1 VTDVEAVVFDCDG
14 VLVDITS
21 SWQQIHSYFG
31 TNNKENLARFLEKE
45 ITDDEFMEM
54 DIELWLEIQEK
65 IHMDEIMRCFSGV
78 KLMKGARDVINEL
91 KKRGIYV
98 AIVSSGVARFIGSIA
113 HMLKVDD
120 WAANDF
126 SWDEEGFLSGP
137 APAMVDSHDK
147 GEMVQKLARINGFN
161 PSKIWTV
168 GDSGTDLSMQIA
180 GSKFI
185 GFNPARDR
193 ALMEFNKADVPVIL
207 EKDLTKIWEIIFSED
222 FPKED

>member
-1 VTDVEAVVFDCDG
+1 MTDVEAVVFDCDG

-91 KKRGIYV
+91 KKRGICGHCV
-98 AIVSSGVARFIGSIA
+98 LWCS
-113 HMLKVDD
+113 
-120 WAANDF
+120 
-126 SWDEEGFLSGP
+126 
-137 APAMVDSHDK
+137 
-147 GEMVQKLARINGFN
+147 
-161 PSKIWTV
+161 
-168 GDSGTDLSMQIA
+168 
-180 GSKFI
+180 
-185 GFNPARDR
+185 
-193 ALMEFNKADVPVIL
+193 
-207 EKDLTKIWEIIFSED
+207 
-222 FPKED
+222 